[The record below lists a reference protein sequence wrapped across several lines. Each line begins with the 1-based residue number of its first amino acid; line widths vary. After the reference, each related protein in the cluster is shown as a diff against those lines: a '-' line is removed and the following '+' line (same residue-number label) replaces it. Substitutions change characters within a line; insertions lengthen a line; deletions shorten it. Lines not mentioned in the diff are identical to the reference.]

1 MRRKVTRDRRLV
13 TYHTIIAAL
22 FTVLIAFPVGAAGAV
37 EKFITLV
44 GTTSTDN
51 SGLYEKI
58 LPLFTAKTGIKVRV
72 VSVGTGRAINIASNG
87 DADVLLVHHRPS
99 EDKFVAEGYGVKRF
113 DVMYNDFI
121 IVGPEND
128 PAGIRE
134 YKSVVEGLAL
144 IAVSKNT
151 FVSRGDDSGTHKKEL
166 SIWRMAGVD
175 AAKASGT
182 WYREAGAGMGA
193 TLNTA
198 AAMPAYTL
206 ADRGTWLKF
215 ENRGGL
221 RLMVENDPLLLN
233 PYGVILVNPVR
244 HPHVKAKMGQ
254 AFIDW
259 MTGPEGQTAIAAY
272 RNKGVQAFFPNAKRN

>member
-1 MRRKVTRDRRLV
+1 MTARA
-13 TYHTIIAAL
+13 IMAAL
-22 FTVLIAFPVGAAGAV
+22 IAVLFAFPAAA

-44 GTTSTDN
+44 GTTSTEN

-58 LPLFTAKTGIKVRV
+58 LPLFIAKTGIHVRV
-72 VSVGTGRAINIASNG
+72 IYVGTRRALNIAMNG

-99 EDKFVAEGYGVKRF
+99 EDKFVADGYGVKRY

-121 IVGPEND
+121 IVGPGND
-128 PAGIRE
+128 PADIQGL
-134 YKSVVEGLAL
+134 KSVVDGLAQ
-144 IAVSKNT
+144 IAATKSF

-166 SIWRMAGVD
+166 SIWKIAGVD
-175 AAKASGT
+175 AVKDSGT

-206 ADRGTWLKF
+206 TDRGTWLKF

-221 RLMVENDPLLLN
+221 RLLAENDPLLLN
-233 PYGVILVNPVR
+233 PYGVILVNPAR
-244 HPHVKAKMGQ
+244 HPYVKAKMGQ

-259 MTGPEGQTAIAAY
+259 ITGPEGQASIAA
-272 RNKGVQAFFPNAKRN
+272 

>member
-1 MRRKVTRDRRLV
+1 MKVRFFLTALLALLMAAPPVAV
-13 TYHTIIAAL
+13 TAA
-22 FTVLIAFPVGAAGAV
+22 

-51 SGLYEKI
+51 SGLYGKI
-58 LPLFTAKTGIKVRV
+58 LPLFTARTGIKVRV
-72 VSVGTGRAINIASNG
+72 VSVGTGRAVNIAGNG

-99 EDKFVAEGYGVKRF
+99 EDVFIAEGYGVKRF

-121 IVGPEND
+121 IVGPKND
-128 PAGIRE
+128 PVGITDL
-134 YKSVVEGLAL
+134 KSVADGMAR
-144 IAVSKNT
+144 IAKTRSA

-166 SIWRMAGVD
+166 SLWSMAGIN

-198 AAMPAYTL
+198 SAMLAYTL

-221 RLMVENDPLLLN
+221 RLLVENDPLLFN
-233 PYGVILVNPVR
+233 PYGVILINPKR
-244 HPHVKAKMGQ
+244 HPHVKARMGQ
-254 AFIDW
+254 AFINW
-259 MTGPEGQTAIAAY
+259 ITGPEGQAAIGAY
-272 RNKGVQAFFPNAKRN
+272 KIKGRQAFFPNAKKKPAS

>member
-1 MRRKVTRDRRLV
+1 MTARA
-13 TYHTIIAAL
+13 IMAAL
-22 FTVLIAFPVGAAGAV
+22 IAVLFAFPAVTATGA

-51 SGLYEKI
+51 SGLYGKI
-58 LPLFTAKTGIKVRV
+58 LPLFITRTGIKVRV
-72 VSVGTGRAINIASNG
+72 VSVGTGRAINIARNG

-99 EDKFVAEGYGVKRF
+99 EDKFVAEGYGVKRY

-121 IVGPEND
+121 IVGPKDD
-128 PAGIRE
+128 PANIQGL
-134 YKSVVEGLAL
+134 KSVTDGLL
-144 IAVSKNT
+144 RIAETKSA

-166 SIWRMAGVD
+166 SIWRMAGID

-206 ADRGTWLKF
+206 TDRGTWLKF

-221 RLMVENDPLLLN
+221 RLLAENDPLLFN
-233 PYGVILVNPVR
+233 PYGVILINPER
-244 HPHVKAKMGQ
+244 YPHVKAKMGQ

-259 MTGPEGQTAIAAY
+259 ITGAEGQAAIAAY
-272 RNKGVQAFFPNAKRN
+272 RIKGRQAFFPNAN

>member
-1 MRRKVTRDRRLV
+1 MKLR
-13 TYHTIIAAL
+13 IWAIALLGLL
-22 FTVLIAFPVGAAGAV
+22 FAFPATAA

-51 SGLYEKI
+51 SGLYGKL
-58 LPLFTAKTGIKVRV
+58 LPLFTARTGIQVRV
-72 VSVGTGRAINIASNG
+72 VSVGTGRAINIAMNG

-99 EDKFVAEGYGVKRF
+99 EDKFVADGFGVKRF

-121 IVGPEND
+121 LVGPEDD
-128 PAGIRE
+128 PAGINGFQ
-134 YKSVVEGLAL
+134 SVVEGLAL
-144 IAVSKNT
+144 IATTKNT

-166 SIWRMAGVD
+166 SLWRMAGID

-198 AAMPAYTL
+198 AAMPGYTL
-206 ADRGTWLKF
+206 SDRGTWLKF

-221 RLMVENDPLLLN
+221 RLMVKNDPLLFNYYGIILIN
-233 PYGVILVNPVR
+233 PAR
-244 HPHVKAKMGQ
+244 HPHVKARMGQ

-259 MTGPEGQTAIAAY
+259 ITGAEGQAAINTY
-272 RNKGVQAFFPNAKRN
+272 KIKGRQAFFPNAKR

>member
-1 MRRKVTRDRRLV
+1 MLV
-13 TYHTIIAAL
+13 RAFILALMAAV
-22 FTVLIAFPVGAAGAV
+22 FSSSAV
-37 EKFITLV
+37 ADKFITLV
-44 GTTSTDN
+44 GTTSTEN

-58 LPLFTAKTGIKVRV
+58 LPLFIAKTGIHVRV
-72 VSVGTGRAINIASNG
+72 VSVGTGRAINIARNG

-99 EDKFVAEGYGVKRF
+99 EDKFVAEGYGVKRH

-121 IVGPEND
+121 IVGPGND
-128 PAGIRE
+128 PAGIRGL
-134 YKSVVEGLAL
+134 KSVVDGLAR
-144 IAVSKNT
+144 IAKTRNF

-166 SIWRMAGVD
+166 SIWKLAGVD

-198 AAMPAYTL
+198 SAMPAYTL
-206 ADRGTWLKF
+206 SDRGTWLKF

-221 RLMVENDPLLLN
+221 RLLAENDPLLLN

-244 HPHVKAKMGQ
+244 HPYVKAKMGQ

-259 MTGPEGQTAIAAY
+259 ITGAEGQAAIAAY
-272 RNKGVQAFFPNAKRN
+272 RIKGRQAFFPNAKP

>member
-1 MRRKVTRDRRLV
+1 MITR
-13 TYHTIIAAL
+13 TIMAAL
-22 FTVLIAFPVGAAGAV
+22 TAVLISFPAAAE
-37 EKFITLV
+37 EKYITVV

-51 SGLYEKI
+51 SGLYGKI
-58 LPLFTAKTGIKVRV
+58 LPLFTSRTGINVRV
-72 VSVGTGRAINIASNG
+72 VSVGTGRAINLSRNG

-99 EDKFVAEGYGVKRF
+99 EDKFVAEGYGVKRY

-128 PAGIRE
+128 PAGIRGL
-134 YKSVVEGLAL
+134 KSVADGLAR
-144 IAVSKNT
+144 IAASKNI

-198 AAMPAYTL
+198 SAMLAYTL

-221 RLMVENDPLLLN
+221 RLLAENDPLLFN
-233 PYGVILVNPVR
+233 PYWVILINPKR

-259 MTGPEGQTAIAAY
+259 IIGAEGQAAIGEY
-272 RNKGVQAFFPNAKRN
+272 KIKGRQAFFPSAKRQN

>member
-1 MRRKVTRDRRLV
+1 MIRR
-13 TYHTIIAAL
+13 I
-22 FTVLIAFPVGAAGAV
+22 LIAMIFSIIISAPAGATE

-51 SGLYEKI
+51 SGLYGKI

-72 VSVGTGRAINIASNG
+72 VSVGTGRAINIAKNG

-99 EDKFVAEGYGVKRF
+99 EEKFVTEGYGVKRY
-113 DVMYNDFI
+113 DIMYNDFI
-121 IVGPEND
+121 IVGPGND
-128 PAGIRE
+128 PAGIKGL
-134 YKSVVEGLAL
+134 KSVVDGLAR
-144 IAVSKNT
+144 IAETKNF

-166 SIWRMAGVD
+166 SIWKIAGVN
-175 AAKASGT
+175 ATKASGQ

-198 AAMPAYTL
+198 SAMPAYTL
-206 ADRGTWLKF
+206 SDRGTWLKF

-221 RLMVENDPLLLN
+221 RLLAENDPLLLN
-233 PYGVILVNPVR
+233 PYGVILFNPKR
-244 HPHVKAKMGQ
+244 HPHVKIRMGQ

-259 MTGPEGQTAIAAY
+259 ITGAEGQAAIKAY
-272 RNKGVQAFFPNAKRN
+272 RIKGRQAFFPNAKR

>member
-1 MRRKVTRDRRLV
+1 MTVR
-13 TYHTIIAAL
+13 TIMAAL
-22 FTVLIAFPVGAAGAV
+22 FTVLIAFPAGPVKAE

-51 SGLYEKI
+51 SGLYEKV

-87 DADVLLVHHRPS
+87 DADVLLVHHRES
-99 EDKFVAEGYGVKRF
+99 EDKFVAEGYGVKRY
-113 DVMYNDFI
+113 DVMVNDFI

-128 PAGIRE
+128 PAGIRGM
-134 YKSVVEGLAL
+134 KNVGDGLARV
-144 IAVSKNT
+144 ARTGNA

-206 ADRGTWLKF
+206 TDRGTWLKF

-221 RLMVENDPLLLN
+221 RLMVENDPLLFN

-259 MTGPEGQTAIAAY
+259 MTGPEGQAAIGAY
-272 RNKGVQAFFPNAKRN
+272 RIKGVQAFFPNAKP